1 MISLKVKHVDIQNL
15 HFSHGETKDLLE
27 ATLENLKVMENK
39 RLNQN

>member
-1 MISLKVKHVDIQNL
+1 MKHVDIQNL

-27 ATLENLKVMENK
+27 STLEKLKVMENK